1 MIKTIGGASV
11 LARICVFPKKE
22 LLTFFRE
29 LFAKE
34 RSYLQKRGVIHER
47 KNYAMRCANGF
58 EACNTGTEYT
68 KQTLFVTEKD
78 VTIFGNYMAIVWL
91 AKTLGGAT
99 DRSCKNK
106 ITINKC
112 IFIIHICLL
121 SSYLFAGNSW
131 KMLSALGISIKLV

>member
-11 LARICVFPKKE
+11 LARICGFSKKGVID
-22 LLTFFRE
+22 FF
-29 LFAKE
+29 LG
-34 RSYLQKRGVIHER
+34 SYLQKRGVIHER
-47 KNYAMRCANGF
+47 KNYTMRCANGF
-58 EACNTGTEYT
+58 EACITGTEYT

-78 VTIFGNYMAIVWL
+78 VTIFGNYVAIVWL